1 MGIKLKGITWAHTR
15 GYVPMV
21 ATAQRFNEL
30 NPEIEIEW
38 EKRSLRDFENA
49 PVEQL
54 AEKYDLLIIDHPWA
68 GFASKNGVLI
78 PLEKYLS
85 KDFLDDQL
93 KNSVGQSHLSY
104 NFDGFQSALAVD
116 AACPVCVYRPKYFA
130 DKNLPKDWN
139 ELLELAKTGIVIF
152 AGQPIY
158 LLMDFY
164 MLCSTL
170 SDNLFKTDKVID
182 DDTGILVLEKMRELA
197 GYCTK
202 EIFSWNTI
210 KVNEI
215 LSSESDYYYCP
226 YVYGFSNYS
235 RAGYARHILKAGDII
250 QYEGRQMSAVL
261 GGTGLAVSSK
271 CRNIDAAIKYVEFT
285 ASKEIQKTL
294 LFDNG
299 GQPGHREAW
308 LDNEVNRRSLNFF
321 KDTLKTLDNSYL
333 RPRYDG
339 YLYFQDNAGEI
350 VRDFIKDGGNV
361 KATLDKINSLYKK
374 SRSK

>member
-78 PLEKYLS
+78 PLE

-271 CRNIDAAIKYVEFT
+271 CRNIGAAIKYVEFT

-361 KATLDKINSLYKK
+361 KDTLDKINSLYKK